1 MAGETKQLKKLLKLL
16 KKLLR
21 MLKKL
26 LRMQKKLLRQ
36 PPIKI
41 KLNRGKQHCVVFF
54 Y

>member
-1 MAGETKQLKKLLKLL
+1 MAGGTKQLKKLLKLL

-21 MLKKL
+21 
-26 LRMQKKLLRQ
+26 RQKKLLRQ

-41 KLNRGKQHCVVFF
+41 KLNRRKQHCVVFF